1 MGHAKLSAARFRVH
15 TEVTSLYDL
24 ETRTLHLDD
33 NYVHYAQ
40 AGQEGTAI
48 IILHGWAASL
58 KQWQWLLPI
67 LANAGYTAYAIDLLG
82 HGQAPRLSHNH
93 AVDDY
98 LSYLRRW
105 IKALNIEYPIFLGHS
120 MGSYLSLQYAL
131 DYPGSVRG
139 LVLVDPLYSH
149 HQFDRYHQFGRWLLG
164 QPEML
169 RAGELVFRHIP
180 SWLIDASHY
189 LNPKDIGRASA
200 ALRRQVTL
208 DHKRADAR
216 IVQTILIVG
225 DLRPRLQELTVP
237 ALVTWGGY
245 DRLLSSSSFQ
255 PLVDI
260 LPMAQGHCFADVGHH
275 PHLACP
281 QSFTRLV
288 LSFLRRIEDGNWR
301 AESALTEVNYLW
313 TPGTSTVRADP

>member
-33 NYVHYAQ
+33 SYVHYAQ

-82 HGQAPRLSHNH
+82 HGQAPRLSHTH
-93 AVDDY
+93 AVEDY
-98 LSYLRRW
+98 LGYLRRW

-169 RAGELVFRHIP
+169 GAGELIFRNIP
-180 SWLIDASHY
+180 GWLIDASHY
-189 LNPKDIGRASA
+189 LNPKDLGRASA

-225 DLRPRLQELTVP
+225 DLRPRLQELMVP

-245 DRLLSSSSFQ
+245 DRLLPPSSFQ
-255 PLVDI
+255 SLVDI
-260 LPMAQGHCFADVGHH
+260 LPTAQGHCFADVGHH

-281 QSFTRLV
+281 DNFAELV
-288 LSFLRRIEDGNWR
+288 LSFLRHIEDVSWR
-301 AESALTEVNYLW
+301 AASALTEVNHLW
-313 TPGTSTVRADP
+313 TPDTSTVRADP